1 MSEKKHNNDAV
12 VVSVMFKGSDENV
25 FNESLE
31 EIVRLADTAEI
42 NVIDKIVQKRSRPD
56 AATYVGKGILEQ
68 IKEEYEDIDVVI
80 FDCDLTPSQSRNI
93 EKLTG
98 MMVIDRTE
106 VILSIF
112 NDHAKSREARLQVRL
127 AELQYQL
134 PRLRNLW
141 SHFRKQ
147 RVAARSKGS
156 GQAARGMGETQIEVD
171 RRNLRLE
178 IKRINKLLEKIMIQK
193 NTQVQRR
200 RNSKKICLV
209 GYTNAGKSTLF
220 NTLTSAGVLSED
232 KLFATLDSTARAIVI
247 GRGNEIVL
255 SDTVGFISRL
265 PHHLVA
271 SFRATLKDVLDAD
284 LLLHVIDFSSP
295 YCSHQIK
302 EVESVLN
309 QIGAEEKPVLK
320 VYNKMDAV
328 KSYVIEKEAVMISAK
343 HRMNIDVLL
352 ETVDEIVHTIGRYE
366 LFIPHA
372 DAGSLSALHE
382 LGNVISLDYV
392 EDGVKV
398 VSEINNEDFYHF
410 EKFVVE
416 K

>member
-1 MSEKKHNNDAV
+1 MSERKFNNDAV
-12 VVSVMFKGSDENV
+12 VVSVMLKGTDENV
-25 FNESLE
+25 FNESLG

-42 NVIDKIVQKRSRPD
+42 NVIDKIIQKRSRPD
-56 AATYVGKGILEQ
+56 SATYVGKGILEQ
-68 IKEEYEDIDVVI
+68 IKEEFEDIGLII

-93 EKLTG
+93 AKMTDK
-98 MMVIDRTE
+98 MVIDRTE

-127 AELQYQL
+127 AELEYQL

-178 IKRINKLLEKIMIQK
+178 IRRINKLLEKIMIQK
-193 NTQVQRR
+193 NTQTQRR
-200 RNSKKICLV
+200 RQTKKICLV

-220 NTLTSAGVLSED
+220 NALTSAGVLSED
-232 KLFATLDSTARAIVI
+232 KLFATLESTARAIVI
-247 GRGNEIVL
+247 GRGNEIVI

-295 YCSHQIK
+295 YCAHQIQ

-309 QIGAEEKPVLK
+309 QIGASEKPMLK

-328 KSYVIEKEAVMISAK
+328 KSYVIEEDAVMISAK
-343 HRMNIDVLL
+343 HEMNIDVLL
-352 ETVDEIVHTIGRYE
+352 KTVDELVHSIGRYE
-366 LFIPHA
+366 LFIPHSE
-372 DAGSLSALHE
+372 AGRLSILHN
-382 LGNVISLDYV
+382 LGKVISLDYV
-392 EDGVKV
+392 EDGVNV
-398 VSEINNEDFYHF
+398 VSEINREDFYHF
-410 EKFVVE
+410 EKYVIE

>member
-1 MSEKKHNNDAV
+1 MSEKKYNNDAV
-12 VVSVMFKGSDENV
+12 VVSVMIKGSDEKV
-25 FNESLE
+25 FSESLV

-42 NVIDKIVQKRSRPD
+42 NVIEKIVQKRSSPD
-56 AATYVGKGILEQ
+56 SATYVGKGILEQ
-68 IKEEYEDIDVVI
+68 IRDEYEEVELVI
-80 FDCDLTPSQSRNI
+80 FDCDLSPSQSRNVAKMLDKI
-93 EKLTG
+93 
-98 MMVIDRTE
+98 VIDRTE
-106 VILSIF
+106 IILSIF

-127 AELQYQL
+127 AELNYQL

-178 IKRINKLLEKIMIQK
+178 IKRINRMLEKIMIQK

-200 RNSKKICLV
+200 NNTKKICLV

-232 KLFATLDSTARAIVI
+232 KLFATLDSTARSIVI
-247 GRGNEIVL
+247 GRGNEVVI

-284 LLLHVIDFSSP
+284 LLVHVIDFASP
-295 YCSHQIK
+295 YCAHQIK
-302 EVESVLN
+302 EVENVLS
-309 QIGAEEKPVLK
+309 QIGADEKPTLK

-328 KSYVIEKEAVMISAK
+328 SSYVVEKESVMISAK
-343 HRMNIDVLL
+343 YSMNIDVLL
-352 ETVDEIVHTIGRYE
+352 ERIDETIHTIGRYE
-366 LFIPHA
+366 LFIPHE
-372 DAGSLSALHE
+372 DAGSLSSLHE
-382 LGNVISLDYV
+382 LGKVISLDYV

-398 VSEINNEDFYHF
+398 VSEINREDFYHF
-410 EKFVVE
+410 ERFVLE